1 MVKKKQKGGNSPTA
15 PNAPA
20 SNAPN
25 APASNAPAPNDMPAD
40 LPPGAPDPAEL
51 GAVET
56 PEAQIREKQAAR
68 RKEYKQKKA
77 EKEAK
82 QKAKDLEQAKKDME
96 SGDIGVK
103 LMLKKI
109 VRTLTEFFQGLKSGF
124 IGFIIFPILFASI
137 SPALPLFVFMAG
149 LFATIKYFMGYLK
162 KF

>member
-20 SNAPN
+20 SNAP
-25 APASNAPAPNDMPAD
+25 APNGPAPNGPPPAD

-56 PEAQIREKQAAR
+56 PEAQIREKHAAR
-68 RKEYKQKKA
+68 RKEYKQNKA
-77 EKEAK
+77 KKEAI

-96 SGDIGVK
+96 SGDVGVK
-103 LMLKKI
+103 LILKKLA
-109 VRTLTEFFQGLKSGF
+109 RTLSEFFQGLKSGF
-124 IGFIIFPILFASI
+124 IGFIIIPILFASI
-137 SPALPLFVFMAG
+137 APALPLFVFMAG

-162 KF
+162 KL